1 MLVVNEAGCP
11 CRLLLPQ
18 RSSEICWFRA
28 LRFERQVLGK
38 AANNTALAWAVREG
52 VDVALDLSYMRTK
65 DYVKPYVIEEM
76 KGIAAATGV
85 DLELVRRLNW
95 IPELTRGASIYAWLC
110 VKQLMSKGSWGS
122 ISFPTICTDWLRRC
136 GTYC

>member
-1 MLVVNEAGCP
+1 MK
-11 CRLLLPQ
+11 
-18 RSSEICWFRA
+18 
-28 LRFERQVLGK
+28 RQVLGK

-52 VDVALDLSYMRTK
+52 VDVALDLSYLRTK

-95 IPELTRGASIYAWLC
+95 IPELTRGASTNFVCLRVCEA
-110 VKQLMSKGSWGS
+110 
-122 ISFPTICTDWLRRC
+122 TDD
-136 GTYC
+136 